1 MTSENTQ
8 RAKLTAI
15 AAFPRQYFLEN
26 MAIRGDNSILVT
38 VANHQ
43 ELWYI
48 PPPGGNMPVDP
59 LLLCSFPQSA
69 MGIVEVEPNIVYICP
84 SNLWPA
90 RESALRRLDLRD
102 WSPGKSINP

>member
-8 RAKLTAI
+8 RAKLTTI
-15 AAFPRQYFLEN
+15 ASFPSQYFLEN

-48 PPPGGNMPVDP
+48 PPPSGNMPVDP
-59 LLLCSFPQSA
+59 LLLCSFAQSA
-69 MGIVEVEPNIVYICP
+69 MGIVEVESNIFYVP
-84 SNLWPA
+84 PPPGHA
-90 RESALRRLDLRD
+90 RLVPRQVHQ
-102 WSPGKSINP
+102 PGSRS